1 MLGNDL
7 LHRVRSL
14 VRYGDAHRDDRGNR
28 GVSFTVS
35 YVLTV
40 AIAVVLVAGVLFAAG
55 QVVKDHRAET
65 IQGEATVVGD
75 QTAAA
80 VMAADRLG
88 RQGNRSNASMALR
101 LPERLAGEPYTVAL
115 RANASDA
122 RVVVRTQSPS
132 VAVSV
137 PLANRT
143 RIENATVTGPDVRVV
158 FNTTATDEQLT
169 LERGES

>member
-1 MLGNDL
+1 MLGDDL

-14 VRYGDAHRDDRGNR
+14 VRQGDEHRGDR

-40 AIAVVLVAGVLFAAG
+40 AIAVVLVSGVLLAAG
-55 QVVKDHRAET
+55 QVVNDHRAET
-65 IQGEATVVGD
+65 IRGEATVVGD
-75 QTAAA
+75 QTATA
-80 VMAADRLG
+80 VMSVDRLG
-88 RQGNRSNASMALR
+88 RQGNRSNASLALR
-101 LPERLAGEPYTVAL
+101 LPERLAGQPYTVAL

-137 PLANRT
+137 PLTNRT
-143 RIENATVTGPDVRVV
+143 HITNATVTGPDVRVV
-158 FNTTATDEQLT
+158 FNTTATGERLT

>member
-1 MLGNDL
+1 MLGDDL
-7 LHRVRSL
+7 LHRVRAF
-14 VRYGDAHRDDRGNR
+14 VRHGDAHHSDR

-40 AIAVVLVAGVLFAAG
+40 AIAVILVAGVLLAAG
-55 QVVKDHRAET
+55 QVVNDRRTET

-80 VMAADRLG
+80 VMSADRLG
-88 RQGNRSNASMALR
+88 RSGNRSNVSMALR
-101 LPERLAGEPYTVAL
+101 LPERLAGQPYTVAL
-115 RANASDA
+115 RSDGSDA

-137 PLANRT
+137 PLTNRT

-158 FNTTATDEQLT
+158 FNTTATERLT
-169 LERGES
+169 LEQGES